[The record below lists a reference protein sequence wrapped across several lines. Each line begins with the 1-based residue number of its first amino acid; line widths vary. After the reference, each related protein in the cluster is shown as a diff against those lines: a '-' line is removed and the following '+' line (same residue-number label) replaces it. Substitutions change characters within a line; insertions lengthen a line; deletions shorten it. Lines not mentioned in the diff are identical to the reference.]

1 MKNSI
6 AAKLVLIMKDC
17 SYIQKSGFNEYHH
30 YKFASA
36 SDVLEKVNA
45 SLVRNN
51 VASIVVADLEDMRD
65 TVNQTGKTEHLATV
79 RTNLT
84 LIDCDSGESL
94 TVVGLGS
101 GQDIGDKAVMKAQTA
116 SLKYAYMLSLAIAT
130 GDDPEADTETDIRNA
145 PVFQPINKPHVPDE
159 GDIVCSDC
167 GAQIT
172 KGVLKVSVSKYGRP
186 LCMKCQ
192 RSQHAA

>member
-1 MKNSI
+1 MKNI

-65 TVNQTGKTEHLATV
+65 TVNQAGKTEHLATV

-84 LIDCDSGESL
+84 LIDCDSSESL

-116 SLKYAYMLSLAIAT
+116 SLKYAFMLSLAISS
-130 GDDPEADTETDIRNA
+130 GDDPEADAQTDIRNSP
-145 PVFQPINKPHVPDE
+145 PVTQASKTLVQDE
-159 GDIVCSDC
+159 GDIICSDC
-167 GAQIT
+167 GAQLT
-172 KGVLKVSVSKYGRP
+172 KGVLKVSVSKYGKP

-192 RSQHAA
+192 KLHNAA

>member
-1 MKNSI
+1 MKNI
-6 AAKLVLIMKDC
+6 AAKLVLIMNDC

-65 TVNQTGKTEHLATV
+65 TVNQAGKTEHLATV

-116 SLKYAYMLSLAIAT
+116 SLKYAFMLSLAISS
-130 GDDPEADTETDIRNA
+130 GDDPEADAQTDIRNSP
-145 PVFQPINKPHVPDE
+145 PVTQASKTLVQDE
-159 GDIVCSDC
+159 GDIICSDC
-167 GAQIT
+167 GAQLT
-172 KGVLKVSVSKYGRP
+172 KGVLKVSVSKYGKP

-192 RSQHAA
+192 KLHNAA

>member
-1 MKNSI
+1 MKNI

-65 TVNQTGKTEHLATV
+65 TVNQAGKTEHLATV

-130 GDDPEADTETDIRNA
+130 GDDPEADSQTDIRTNPPVA
-145 PVFQPINKPHVPDE
+145 PIKKPRVQDDGE
-159 GDIVCSDC
+159 KVCTEC
-167 GAQIT
+167 GARLT
-172 KGVLKVSVSKYGRP
+172 PGVLKVSVSKYGRP
-186 LCMKCQ
+186 ICYACQ
-192 RSQHAA
+192 KSRVS